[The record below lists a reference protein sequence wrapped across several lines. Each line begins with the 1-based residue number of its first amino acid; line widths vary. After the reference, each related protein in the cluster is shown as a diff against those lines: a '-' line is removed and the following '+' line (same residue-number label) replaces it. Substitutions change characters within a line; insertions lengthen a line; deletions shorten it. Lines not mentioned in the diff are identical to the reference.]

1 MEEGLTGDAE
11 LPFLQ
16 LLLTLLTHFFFF
28 FGPEL
33 GCKVLAL
40 SFASPL

>member
-16 LLLTLLTHFFFF
+16 LLLTLLTHFFF
-28 FGPEL
+28 
-33 GCKVLAL
+33 LAQ
-40 SFASPL
+40 SWAAKF

>member
-28 FGPEL
+28 GPEL

>member
-28 FGPEL
+28 
-33 GCKVLAL
+33 LAQ
-40 SFASPL
+40 SWAAKF